1 MLFKKKGDLLRNQK
15 NSSCVRCARKVQTRS
30 LIPESVIDI
39 RESDKCAVRKMKS
52 ILTFLKSMVFF
63 TLNFECFSLSLLE
76 ETEFT
81 PSVLNLTL
89 LSDIRPHKTKNIIVI
104 DTIINAQ
111 DCEEGHKPAESKF
124 YAFL

>member
-1 MLFKKKGDLLRNQK
+1 
-15 NSSCVRCARKVQTRS
+15 
-30 LIPESVIDI
+30 
-39 RESDKCAVRKMKS
+39 
-52 ILTFLKSMVFF
+52 MVFF